1 MKDLELLQ
9 RVPLFSELDR
19 KTLKRVGEAMSERTF
34 AAGETIAKEGE
45 TGVGFFVIEDGRA
58 RVSILGKDVAEL
70 GPGDHV
76 GEMALIAESPRMA
89 TVVAETDIRCYG
101 MTSWEFRRLAEGNAA
116 LAWKLLE
123 STMKRVR
130 ELEQARADAR
140 GSGS

>member
-19 KTLKRVGEAMSERTF
+19 KALKRVAGAMAERTF

-45 TGVGFFVIEDGRA
+45 TGVGFFVIEEGRA
-58 RVSILGKDVAEL
+58 RVSIDGKEVAEL

-76 GEMALIAESPRMA
+76 GEMALIAESPRLA
-89 TVVAETDIRCYG
+89 TVTAETDIRAYG
-101 MTSWEFRRLAEGNAA
+101 MTSWEFRRLAENNAA

-123 STMKRVR
+123 TTLKRVQ
-130 ELEQARADAR
+130 ELEQARH
-140 GSGS
+140 SV

>member
-1 MKDLELLQ
+1 MKNVELLQ

-19 KTLKRVGEAMSERTF
+19 KTLKRVAEAMSERTF
-34 AAGETIAKEGE
+34 NAGETIAKEGE

-58 RVSILGKDVAEL
+58 RVTILGKDVAEL

-89 TVVAETDIRCYG
+89 TVTAETDVRCYG

-116 LAWKLLE
+116 LAWNLLE

-130 ELEQARADAR
+130 ELEQVRADA
-140 GSGS
+140 SS

>member
-1 MKDLELLQ
+1 VKDLELL
-9 RVPLFSELDR
+9 RAVPLFSELDR

-34 AAGETIAKEGE
+34 AAGETIASEGE
-45 TGVGFFVIEDGRA
+45 AGVGFFVIEDGRA
-58 RVSILGKDVAEL
+58 RVTIFEREVAML
-70 GPGDHV
+70 GPGDHI

-89 TVVAETDIRCYG
+89 TVVAETDIRAYG

-130 ELEQARADAR
+130 ELEQARADA
-140 GSGS
+140 SQ